1 MSLSRLFQPV
11 FFAFVLLFA
20 QQAGATHALK
30 HAVEDLA
37 QQQNDKQTSQS
48 KTCEQCESYA
58 QLSSALNVGV
68 YDFALL
74 LVSDE
79 SFQHVNLS
87 LRTIPVLAAAARGP
101 PQLQNIA

>member
-20 QQAGATHALK
+20 QQAGAAHALK
-30 HAVEDLA
+30 HAVEDLT
-37 QQQNDKQTSQS
+37 QQQSDKQTSQS

-58 QLSSALNVGV
+58 QLSNALNVGV

-74 LVSDE
+74 LVSGE
-79 SFQHVNLS
+79 SFQHVHIS
-87 LRTIPVLAAAARGP
+87 LRSIPVLAAAARGP